1 LEGPSLVALLR
12 LGSSQYRKLV
22 ARTALRRA
30 SRDQLARNAAVALG
44 NSGSSEAIAP
54 LFEAA
59 KEHRSEQVRAHA
71 TWALGHLLRQF
82 GHEIARP
89 HLEELR
95 GSPSLSVA
103 EEALVALQS

>member
-44 NSGSSEAIAP
+44 NSGSAEAIAP

-59 KEHRSEQVRAHA
+59 KDHRSEQVRAHA
-71 TWALGHLLRQF
+71 TWALGHLLRHF
-82 GHEIARP
+82 GHEMARS

-95 GSPSLSVA
+95 ASPSLGVA
-103 EEALVALQS
+103 QEAHVALGP